1 MRDRSLGLAAGVFFS
16 WSSVERDL
24 YSGAGDL
31 ESWASLRLGRLPWMM
46 RAGAAPL
53 SRSGFR
59 RGQLAADAAAAAG
72 PRALLAR
79 LGLPGRG
86 GGAGADPAPC
96 LGVVLPRGCA
106 CVFWRFPSTAP
117 I

>member
-1 MRDRSLGLAAGVFFS
+1 M
-16 WSSVERDL
+16 
-24 YSGAGDL
+24 
-31 ESWASLRLGRLPWMM
+31 ESWASLRLGRLPRTM

-59 RGQLAADAAAAAG
+59 RGQLAADAVAAAG

-96 LGVVLPRGCA
+96 LGVSYHAAVL
-106 CVFWRFPSTAP
+106 VFFGGSPPPPPFER
-117 I
+117 